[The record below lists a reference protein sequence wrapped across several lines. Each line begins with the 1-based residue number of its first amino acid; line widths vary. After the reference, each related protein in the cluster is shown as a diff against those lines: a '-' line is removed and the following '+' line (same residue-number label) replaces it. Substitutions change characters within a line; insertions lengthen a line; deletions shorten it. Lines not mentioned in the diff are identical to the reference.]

1 MNGAGNGPA
10 ADAVPVCHARHEQL
24 FPVLTTAEMG
34 RVRRFGTE
42 RSYADGEFLFRAGQ
56 PSPGTFIIIT
66 GHVAITQRD
75 SHGRI
80 IPIIEQ
86 GPNQFLG
93 EAAQLSNR
101 PALVDG
107 HAEGDVTAIH
117 LPLEGLRALLVAEAE
132 LGERLIRA
140 MILRRVSLI
149 EEGTGGPVIIGAAS
163 APDVLR
169 LQNFLSRN
177 GHPHHYLEPEADC
190 YACDLVTRYAPSP
203 RELPLVVTPD
213 GLVLKNP
220 SEIEL
225 ARKLGLYLGVQ
236 EDRVYDVAIVG
247 CGPAGLSTAVYAS
260 SEGLSVVMLDCRA
273 YGGQAGASA
282 RIENYFGFPTGISGI
297 ALVSRAFV
305 QAQKFGA
312 EIMIPAEVASLDCTR
327 TDGTFVLHLKYGS
340 LVRARSIVV
349 ASGARYR
356 RPEVTG
362 IDKFEGKGIW
372 FWASPVEAQL
382 CKRQEIVVVGGGN
395 SAGQAVV
402 YLAQHAAKIH
412 MIIRGHD
419 LSATMSRYLIDRIA
433 AAPNIEVTPHTEI
446 VRVFGDDNGLTGTA
460 WSDRR
465 TGEIE
470 DCDSR
475 NLFLFIGAD
484 PETDWLRGCGVEVD
498 RAGFVITGGTCNG
511 GARRSYP
518 LETTVSGVFAVGDV
532 RSNSVKRVG
541 AAIGEGAQVVAALHA
556 YLADTMQPSLQEGR
570 HA

>member
-1 MNGAGNGPA
+1 MNADGNVPA
-10 ADAVPVCHARHEQL
+10 AGASPILHARHEQL

-34 RVRRFGTE
+34 RVRRFGVE
-42 RSYADGEFLFRAGQ
+42 RSYADGEYLFRAGQ

-75 SHGRI
+75 SHGHV

-107 HAEGDVTAIH
+107 RAEGDVTAIH
-117 LPLEGLRALLVAEAE
+117 LTLEGLRALLVAEAE

-149 EEGTGGPVIIGAAS
+149 EEGTGGPVIIGGAT

-177 GHPHHYLEPEADC
+177 GHPHHYLDPDVDC
-190 YACDLVTRYAPSP
+190 YACDLVTQYAPSP

-213 GLVLKNP
+213 GSVLKNP

-225 ARKLGLYLGVQ
+225 ARALGLYLGVP

-247 CGPAGLSTAVYAS
+247 CGPAGLSTAVYAA

-327 TDGTFVLHLKYGS
+327 SDGVFVLHLKDGS

-356 RPEVTG
+356 RPEVTD
-362 IDKFEGKGIW
+362 IEKFEGKGVW

-382 CKRQEIVVVGGGN
+382 CKSQDIVVVGGGN

-402 YLAQHAAKIH
+402 YLSQHAARIY
-412 MIIRGHD
+412 MVIRGPD
-419 LSATMSRYLIDRIA
+419 LSASMSRYLIDRIA

-446 VRVFGDDNGLTGTA
+446 IRVFGDENGLTGTA
-460 WSDRR
+460 WRDRR

-470 DCDSR
+470 ECDIR

-484 PETDWLRGCGVEVD
+484 PETGWLRGCGVEVD

-511 GARRSYP
+511 GGRRSLP
-518 LETTVSGVFAVGDV
+518 LETTVPGVFAVGDV
-532 RSNSVKRVG
+532 RSSSVKRVG

-556 YLADTMQPSLQEGR
+556 YLADTAHAATTQPAL
-570 HA
+570 